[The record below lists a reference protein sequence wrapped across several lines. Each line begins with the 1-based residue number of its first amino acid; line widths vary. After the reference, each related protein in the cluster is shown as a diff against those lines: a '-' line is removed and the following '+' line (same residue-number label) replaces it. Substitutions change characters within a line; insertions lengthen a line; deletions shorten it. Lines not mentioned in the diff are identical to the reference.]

1 MTELNFQEIMNF
13 YPTNIDVFNN
23 MKRDYKQLIPF
34 VGAGLSAPWYPGW
47 PKALRK
53 IAEKVYYHNIKQNI
67 INTLE
72 NDSTKLLEVA
82 QDLEEN
88 FGQNGLAD
96 HLLSIFSS
104 SHIQNNSS
112 QISKQSVWLLPY
124 LFPDSPIVTTN
135 FDRVLELVYEK
146 QNKQFDTIILPG
158 QQNYIIN

>member
-23 MKRDYKQLIPF
+23 MKRDYKLLIPF
-34 VGAGLSAPWYPGW
+34 VGAGLSAPWYTGW
-47 PKALRK
+47 PNALKK
-53 IAEKVYYHNIKQNI
+53 IAEKVYDHNVKQNI
-67 INTLE
+67 INILE

-104 SHIQNNSS
+104 TWCSLAKF
-112 QISKQSVWLLPY
+112 ISLFKTRCFSFSV
-124 LFPDSPIVTTN
+124 
-135 FDRVLELVYEK
+135 
-146 QNKQFDTIILPG
+146 ILP
-158 QQNYIIN
+158 QSINASKTKLCLFLAAVSSFKGE